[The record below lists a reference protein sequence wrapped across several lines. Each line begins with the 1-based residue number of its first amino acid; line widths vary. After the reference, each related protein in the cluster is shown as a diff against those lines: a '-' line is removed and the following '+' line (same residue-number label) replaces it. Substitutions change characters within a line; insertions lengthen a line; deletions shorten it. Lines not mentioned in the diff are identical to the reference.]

1 MNTNNMMLEGD
12 QQLEGTKWWSRD
24 GSDHFTIHEVLISPE
39 GFSVRTTD
47 GRLLS
52 ADILEKYIQ
61 SDKPISDMITANKN
75 QQPIDI
81 SGLDEVDSTSIHT
94 DAQPFGSL
102 KFSHPGASFKQPSR
116 QQMVRKEPDPIND
129 PLPGNEFKEHE
140 VPEVPNELDAISYGM
155 IDRVLGKANFEEL
168 VTVNINSI
176 EKMDEGVVTLVNTL
190 NIKRSEL
197 KSYIAGRLAERFE
210 SMINMAVDVYLDNL
224 LGKETTEETSAE

>member
-1 MNTNNMMLEGD
+1 MNTDMMLEGE

-24 GSDHFTIHEVLISPE
+24 GNDHFIIREVLMSPE

-61 SDKPISDMITANKN
+61 SDKPITDMMHTNKN

-94 DAQPFGSL
+94 ETQSFGSL
-102 KFSHPGASFKQPSR
+102 KFSHPGASFKQSSR

-129 PLPGNEFKEHE
+129 PLPTNKPTETE
-140 VPEVPNELDAISYGM
+140 ELDAVSYGM

-168 VTVNINSI
+168 VTVNINPI
-176 EKMDEGVVTLVNTL
+176 EKMYEGVITLVNTL
-190 NIKRSEL
+190 NIERSEL
-197 KSYIAGRLAERFE
+197 KSYMAGRLAEKFE

-224 LGKETTEETSAE
+224 LGEETTEETSAE

>member
-1 MNTNNMMLEGD
+1 MNTDNMMLEGE

-24 GSDHFTIHEVLISPE
+24 GNDHFVIREVLISPE

-61 SDKPISDMITANKN
+61 SDKPISDMINANKN

-81 SGLDEVDSTSIHT
+81 SGLDEVDSASIHT

-102 KFSHPGASFKQPSR
+102 KFSHPGASFRQPSH

-129 PLPGNEFKEHE
+129 PLPANKPAETE
-140 VPEVPNELDAISYGM
+140 ELDAVSYGM
-155 IDRVLGKANFEEL
+155 IDRVLCKANFEEL
-168 VTVNINSI
+168 VTVNINPI

-190 NIKRSEL
+190 NIERSEL
-197 KSYIAGRLAERFE
+197 KSYMVGRIAEKFE

-224 LGKETTEETSAE
+224 LGEETTEETSAE